1 VILNIVTIDSRK
13 AAAGLL
19 TLAALLAAS
28 AVALHWPGHVSM
40 DTSIQ
45 LYEASIGK
53 SAGWQPPFTAALM
66 KWLGGGEAATGRI
79 VLLCSLLTYG
89 SLGYVA
95 AAVLRN
101 RSARGDHRIA
111 AWRVALCALLLLNPV
126 IFVYVGIVWKDV
138 LFASVLTVAVALSLT
153 AALRPLRRGLVLSLA
168 AVLLLA
174 IGMQVR
180 QQGLFMAPVLLVLPV
195 AAMVSSRGW
204 SRSRQVVGA
213 IALASVFLASL
224 VLTKTLVADAIT
236 GAGDKSIV
244 VGFRSIMHFDIAGTV
259 ARSGTATEALPVRI
273 SAEQRAAVRRVYS
286 SRKIDFLATDSV
298 AWAWLEAF
306 TDEQRREAW
315 WALVRHEPA
324 AFLGHKWEAYRNLL
338 DLSGLQGCLPF
349 HVGVEGN
356 REYLRSVGIAQG
368 RDGRDLLVYLLA
380 SVFLSWSLYRHWFY
394 VLALLGAAAAM
405 AAVTLP
411 PRLKTMCAVAAL
423 ASALLY
429 LSFMPTAIACD
440 FRYLYPGIP
449 LVTMLWIVLLAGGS
463 ARQSPPSAAPKVNS
477 APSP

>member
-1 VILNIVTIDSRK
+1 MTIDSRK

-19 TLAALLAAS
+19 KLAALLAAG

-138 LFASVLTVAVALSLT
+138 LFASVLTAAVALSF
-153 AALRPLRRGLVLSLA
+153 AAAISPLRRGLVLSLA
-168 AVLLLA
+168 AAVLLA
-174 IGMQVR
+174 IAMQVR
-180 QQGLFMAPVLLVLPV
+180 QQGVFMAPVLLVLPI
-195 AAMVSSRGW
+195 AAMVSARGW
-204 SRSRQVVGA
+204 PRRRRVVGA
-213 IALASVFLASL
+213 IAVAGAFLVSL
-224 VLTKTLVADAIT
+224 GVTSALVAQAIT
-236 GAGDKSIV
+236 GAGDKSSA
-244 VGFRSIMHFDIAGTV
+244 VGFRSIMIFDIAGTV
-259 ARSGTATEALPVRI
+259 ARSGTATEALPVPI
-273 SAEQRAAVRRVYS
+273 SEEQRDAVRRAYTG
-286 SRKIDFLATDSV
+286 RNIDWLALDPV
-298 AWAWLEAF
+298 AWAWLDAF
-306 TDEQRREAW
+306 TNEQRKEVW
-315 WALVRHEPA
+315 LSLVRHEPV
-324 AFLGHKWEAYRNLL
+324 AFLGHKWEVYRNLL
-338 DLSGLQGCLPF
+338 DVNGLQGCLPF

-356 REYLRSVGIAQG
+356 REYLRSVGITQG
-368 RDGRDLLVYLLA
+368 RDGRDLLVYVLA
-380 SVFLSWSLYRHWFY
+380 SAFLSWSLYRHWFY
-394 VLALLGAAAAM
+394 VLGLLGAAAAM
-405 AAVTLP
+405 AAVALP

-429 LSFMPTAIACD
+429 LSFLPTAIACD

-463 ARQSPPSAAPKVNS
+463 ARQSPPSAAPKVSS